1 MLQSLCHVFLKE
13 FHLFWGLMFTQL
25 SNNSFHVVEKN
36 EKFCERH
43 KNGNA
48 RALRAKVLFFIVK
61 YAHKMTLWRFVA
73 VVIAFG
79 NSDKLTTCLYEF
91 VLSLIKSIL
100 KLNFHCTSSLSRCA
114 WLKFDCLNRWHDIIG
129 VREKF
134 CWGGGGG
141 AEHNLPEW
149 NFLVTD
155 AQDDFFVK

>member
-1 MLQSLCHVFLKE
+1 MEEKVENFSC
-13 FHLFWGLMFTQL
+13 TQL
-25 SNNSFHVVEKN
+25 HNPFHVVEKN

-61 YAHKMTLWRFVA
+61 YAHKMCDVFVA

-114 WLKFDCLNRWHDIIG
+114 
-129 VREKF
+129 
-134 CWGGGGG
+134 
-141 AEHNLPEW
+141 
-149 NFLVTD
+149 
-155 AQDDFFVK
+155 